1 MTDRLGAPDPEPAL
15 FSDASPRSAV
25 SGPPPRRAA
34 RDAKRG
40 TRLREA
46 NRDQLAW
53 GRIDLNA
60 QVPDDEPVRS
70 VWALVERL
78 DLSALY
84 VPIEAR
90 DDVAGTS
97 AIDPKL
103 LLALWVYATSE
114 GEGSGREIERL
125 TLLHAAYRWLC
136 GGVAV
141 GAHASASER
150 VPNRS
155 DPIRSDP
162 IRSDP
167 IR

>member
-53 GRIDLNA
+53 GHRA
-60 QVPDDEPVRS
+60 QARCFTVFHDEPVRS

-125 TLLHAAYRWLC
+125 THLHAAYRWLC
-136 GGVAV
+136 GGV
-141 GAHASASER
+141 
-150 VPNRS
+150 
-155 DPIRSDP
+155 
-162 IRSDP
+162 
-167 IR
+167 